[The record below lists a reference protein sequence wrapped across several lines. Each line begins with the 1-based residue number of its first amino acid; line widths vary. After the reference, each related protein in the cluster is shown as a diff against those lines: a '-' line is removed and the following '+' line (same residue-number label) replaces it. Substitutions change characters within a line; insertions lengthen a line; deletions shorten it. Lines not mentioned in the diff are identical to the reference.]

1 MKKILFVIP
10 ARGGSKGI
18 PGKNIK
24 PMGGIPLICRSI
36 DIARKFVDDKDIC
49 VTTDSDEIIDVVRK
63 HGMEVPFKRPNYL
76 ATDTASSYDVLIHAL
91 NFYKDKGIEYEWM
104 VLLQPTTPFRKE
116 EDILDALNSVYE
128 LKEAAEKMS
137 VGNQSRIY
145 NLEWINALSARNTLI
160 CAETAL
166 RAALERKESRGCHIR
181 SDYPEVDHDNFL
193 FHYDFYL
200 ENGTLCMTT
209 RKPTVTEM
217 QLPTGRK
224 QNVIKYFTDKDLHYS
239 RAFKINFDE

>member
-116 EDILDALNSVYE
+116 EDIRKMLEMMNNDLDMVVSVKEAETNPYYNCYSVNERGYLQKFIKTQNSSYGRQQTKPAIYEKNGSVY
-128 LKEAAEKMS
+128 
-137 VGNQSRIY
+137 V
-145 NLEWINALSARNTLI
+145 INISSL
-160 CAETAL
+160 
-166 RAALERKESRGCHIR
+166 
-181 SDYPEVDHDNFL
+181 
-193 FHYDFYL
+193 
-200 ENGTLCMTT
+200 
-209 RKPTVTEM
+209 
-217 QLPTGRK
+217 RK
-224 QNVIKYFTDKDLHYS
+224 Q
-239 RAFKINFDE
+239 KINEFDKVLFYKMNKVYSIDLDEPLDWIFAEAVYNAGLL

>member
-24 PMGGIPLICRSI
+24 PIGGIPLICRSI

-91 NFYKDKGIEYEWM
+91 DFYKEKGIEYDWM

-116 EDILDALNSVYE
+116 EDLRKMLDMMNDDLDMVVSVKQAETNPYYNCYAVNEQGFLQKFIKTSGGGYGRQAARPVIYEKNGSVYIIKILSLRQQRINE
-128 LKEAAEKMS
+128 FEKVHIYEMSKEYSIDLDEPLDWIFAEA
-137 VGNQSRIY
+137 VF
-145 NLEWINALSARNTLI
+145 NAGL
-160 CAETAL
+160 
-166 RAALERKESRGCHIR
+166 
-181 SDYPEVDHDNFL
+181 V
-193 FHYDFYL
+193 
-200 ENGTLCMTT
+200 
-209 RKPTVTEM
+209 
-217 QLPTGRK
+217 
-224 QNVIKYFTDKDLHYS
+224 
-239 RAFKINFDE
+239 

>member
-49 VTTDSDEIIDVVRK
+49 VTTDSDEIIDVVK
-63 HGMEVPFKRPNYL
+63 QHGMEVPFKRPDYL

-91 NFYKDKGIEYEWM
+91 DFYKEKGLEYDWM

-116 EDILDALNSVYE
+116 EDLRKMLEMMNDDLDMVVSVKQAETNPYYNCYALNEDGYLQKFIKNSTGGYGRQAARPIIYEKNGSVYVIKIDS
-128 LKEAAEKMS
+128 LRKQRINDFEK
-137 VGNQSRIY
+137 VRIY
-145 NLEWINALSARNTLI
+145 EMSKEYSIDLDEPLDWIFAEAIFNAGL
-160 CAETAL
+160 
-166 RAALERKESRGCHIR
+166 
-181 SDYPEVDHDNFL
+181 V
-193 FHYDFYL
+193 
-200 ENGTLCMTT
+200 
-209 RKPTVTEM
+209 
-217 QLPTGRK
+217 
-224 QNVIKYFTDKDLHYS
+224 
-239 RAFKINFDE
+239 

>member
-49 VTTDSDEIIDVVRK
+49 VTTDSDDIINVVK
-63 HGMEVPFKRPNYL
+63 QYGMEVPFKRPDYL

-91 NFYKDKGIEYEWM
+91 DFYKAKGVDYDWM

-116 EDILDALNSVYE
+116 EDIRKMLDMMTDDLDMVVSVKQAETNPYYNCYAVNEQGYLQKFIKTPGAGYGRQAARPVIYEKNGSVYVIKIDS
-128 LKEAAEKMS
+128 L
-137 VGNQSRIY
+137 
-145 NLEWINALSARNTLI
+145 
-160 CAETAL
+160 
-166 RAALERKESRGCHIR
+166 
-181 SDYPEVDHDNFL
+181 
-193 FHYDFYL
+193 
-200 ENGTLCMTT
+200 
-209 RKPTVTEM
+209 
-217 QLPTGRK
+217 RK
-224 QNVIKYFTDKDLHYS
+224 Q
-239 RAFKINFDE
+239 KINEFEKVHFYEMNKVYSIDLDEPLDWIFAEAVLNNHLVE

>member
-49 VTTDSDEIIDVVRK
+49 ITTDSDEITDVVK
-63 HGMEVPFKRPNYL
+63 QHGMEVPFKRPDYL

-91 NFYKDKGIEYEWM
+91 DFYKEKGIEYDWM

-116 EDILDALNSVYE
+116 EDLLKMLEMMNDDLDMVVSVKQAETNPYYNCYALNEEGYLQKFIKPQTGGYGRQAVRPLIYEKNGSVYVIKIDS
-128 LKEAAEKMS
+128 L
-137 VGNQSRIY
+137 
-145 NLEWINALSARNTLI
+145 
-160 CAETAL
+160 
-166 RAALERKESRGCHIR
+166 
-181 SDYPEVDHDNFL
+181 
-193 FHYDFYL
+193 
-200 ENGTLCMTT
+200 
-209 RKPTVTEM
+209 
-217 QLPTGRK
+217 RK
-224 QNVIKYFTDKDLHYS
+224 Q
-239 RAFKINFDE
+239 KINEFEKVHIYEMSKEYSIDLDEPLDWIFAEAVLNAGLV